1 MERQRKH
8 NFSSRISAQGSRFIF
23 TDDCGEQRC
32 VIVYVCARKDK
43 YVYCT
48 HTQTQIHAK
57 TVLGADTQVGGLL
70 FTQSWQCL

>member
-32 VIVYVCARKDK
+32 VIVYVFVRKDK
-43 YVYCT
+43 NVYCAYI
-48 HTQTQIHAK
+48 HTQIHAK